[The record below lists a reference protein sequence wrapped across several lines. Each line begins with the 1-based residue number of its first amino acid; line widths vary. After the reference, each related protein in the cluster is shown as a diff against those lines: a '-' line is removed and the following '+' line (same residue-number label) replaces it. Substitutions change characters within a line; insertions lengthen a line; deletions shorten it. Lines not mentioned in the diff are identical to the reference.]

1 MASFATTDE
10 DLAYRMGACVKR
22 GDLVGLWNARFLVC
36 RPPPLPPG
44 DAERISHNSASAAA
58 EPALIGPVD
67 RVLIL
72 EESNGDIQVTLHKN
86 AVCLEALLYNNKK
99 DCEGDILIKS
109 RFPNVRVTSHG
120 TNCRRFKL

>member
-36 RPPPLPPG
+36 RPPPG
-44 DAERISHNSASAAA
+44 DAAERISHNSASAA

-72 EESNGDIQVTLHKN
+72 EESNGDIQVTLHKH
-86 AVCLEALLYNNKK
+86 AVGLEALLYNNKK

-109 RFPNVRVTSHG
+109 RFPNVRVMTL
-120 TNCRRFKL
+120 TN